1 MISVDNL
8 RKEYLTKNVGNITAL
23 DQFSYTFSNKGFYV
37 LLGESGSGKTTLLK
51 IIGGLES
58 PTTGTISYNNEPIK
72 DIEIFRNSKVS
83 YIFQE
88 FNLIDDLT
96 IEENIDL
103 VIQDK
108 DDNKQFIEEVL
119 AKVGLNG
126 YQKRY
131 PNELSGGEQQRIA
144 IARALAKESEIIL
157 ADEPTGNLNQ
167 EIAKDIILLLEE
179 LSQDH
184 LIIMATHDV
193 ELLNSVKDYK
203 VLKLK
208 DGKVSF
214 QDEPYLEEQKNLPNL
229 KIKRMNFK
237 ELFKLALHNLKLNKL
252 KSIAYIILSI
262 LSFGTICFFLPIV
275 DFSRPYVDYLN
286 AKQEEWILFFN
297 DSLNDLDPISEY
309 QLNET
314 IPNCQYLI
322 SGGSVR
328 KAEELI
334 AFGYEFYDGYQ
345 PLETEGIYLSDYYL
359 SISINAN
366 KIDGLCSSDLK
377 ENKLDATIPNEL
389 AKKAVGLKISS
400 SVIRPESHS
409 ELIICGIY
417 KSDNRRGINGKE
429 TVYELD
435 QFTYTSKTHPY
446 YFYSENCHLN
456 QFKRGSASGYGNP
469 MYKEIKINSRT
480 LNSDSSISYSS
491 YLTNDTRIITKEEQI
506 NIDLNQNAFFAKN
519 NEIYLSSA
527 LYNEIFTDENISDWN
542 LSSDTLHH
550 LEETI
555 VLGFSLGKGINGKK
569 SISKEDTLPQ
579 FVIKGVYQSY
589 EKSFIASKEIID
601 TLNYYFGSTNII
613 VKTSSIPNLKSV
625 LKDLY
630 KYDIYSHYTMK
641 EKMTGYLDLILL
653 LKVIGG
659 IIAVFSL
666 ILIVIQS
673 YTYISACVQS
683 RTKTIGVFKSLGI
696 PKVDIFKLF
705 LIQFVLITFI
715 MFLLLTPIT
724 YGFVSLFN
732 FLLVKDYNSNLFI
745 FAFKPIYI
753 LYIFIVVFVLSMI
766 LSALVSWIKISKSI
780 HKLLY

>member
-8 RKEYLTKNVGNITAL
+8 KKEYLTKNVGNITAL

-37 LLGESGSGKTTLLK
+37 LLGESGSGKSTLLK
-51 IIGGLES
+51 IIGGLEKPS
-58 PTTGTISYNNEPIK
+58 SGNISYQNEPIK
-72 DIEIFRNSKVS
+72 NIEAFRNAKVS

-96 IEENIDL
+96 IEENINL
-103 VIQDK
+103 VIRDK

-119 AKVGLNG
+119 TKVGLNG

-144 IARALAKESEIIL
+144 IARALAKQSEIIL

-167 EIAKDIILLLEE
+167 EIARDIILLLEE
-179 LSQDH
+179 LSYDH

-193 ELLNSVKDYK
+193 ELLDSVKNYK

-208 DGKVSF
+208 DGKVIF
-214 QDEPYLEEQKNLPNL
+214 QDEPYLEEQKS
-229 KIKRMNFK
+229 ISDFTTKRMNFK
-237 ELFKLALHNLKLNKL
+237 ELFKLAIHNLKLNKL

-262 LSFGTICFFLPIV
+262 LSFGIICFFLPIV

-286 AKQEEWILFFN
+286 AKQEEWLLFSN
-297 DSLNDLDPISEY
+297 ESSRYTSISEY
-309 QLNET
+309 QLNEA

-322 SGGSVR
+322 RGHSIR
-328 KAEELI
+328 NAEELI

-345 PLETEGIYLSDYYL
+345 SLETEGIYLSDYYL
-359 SISINAN
+359 RYSINTN
-366 KIDGLCSSDLK
+366 RIEGLSSSDLK
-377 ENKLDATIPNEL
+377 EDGLDATIPNEI

-400 SVIRPESHS
+400 SVILPECSS
-409 ELIICGIY
+409 ELVICGIY
-417 KSDNRRGINGKE
+417 KTNNRRGFNGKE
-429 TVYELD
+429 PAYEID
-435 QFTYTSKTHPY
+435 QYDYKSKTHPY
-446 YFYSENCHLN
+446 YFYSENCFLN
-456 QFKRGSASGYGNP
+456 QFQKGSASGYGNP
-469 MYKEIKINSRT
+469 MYEEITINSRT
-480 LNSDSSISYSS
+480 LNSDSPISYST
-491 YLTNDTRIITKEEQI
+491 YLKNDAPIITKEGQI
-506 NIDLNQNAFFAKN
+506 KIDLTQNSFFAKE

-527 LYNEIFTDENISDWN
+527 LYNTIFTDENISEWN

-555 VLGFSLGKGINGKK
+555 VLGFSLGKNIKGRKI
-569 SISKEDTLPQ
+569 ISKEDTLPQ
-579 FVIKGVYQSY
+579 FVIKGVYESY

-601 TLNYYFGSTNII
+601 TLNYHFGSSHII
-613 VKTSSIPNLKSV
+613 VVTSSIPNLKST
-625 LKDLY
+625 LKELY
-630 KYDIYSHYTMK
+630 KFDIYSYYTMT
-641 EKMTGYLDLILL
+641 EKMNGYLDLILL
-653 LKVIGG
+653 LKLIGG
-659 IIAVFSL
+659 IVAVFSL
-666 ILIVIQS
+666 ILIIVQS

-683 RTKTIGVFKSLGI
+683 RTKTIGVFKALGI
-696 PKVDIFKLF
+696 PKADIFKLF
-705 LIQFVLITFI
+705 LIQFTFIIFI

-724 YGFVSLFN
+724 YGFISLFN

-753 LYIFIVVFVLSMI
+753 LYIFMVVFVLSML

>member
-1 MISVDNL
+1 MISVENL
-8 RKEYLTKNVGNITAL
+8 KKEYSTKNVGYVTAL
-23 DQFSYTFSNKGFYV
+23 DQFSYSFSNKGFYV
-37 LLGESGSGKTTLLK
+37 LLGESGSGKSTLLK

-58 PTTGTISYNNEPIK
+58 PTTGNISYNNEPIK
-72 DIEIFRNSKVS
+72 NIEAFRNSKVS

-119 AKVGLNG
+119 TKVGLNG

-144 IARALAKESEIIL
+144 IARALAKQSEIIL

-184 LIIMATHDV
+184 LVIMATHDV
-193 ELLNSVKDYK
+193 ELLDSVKNYK

-208 DGKVSF
+208 DGEVIF
-214 QDEPYLEEQKNLPNL
+214 QDEPYLEEQKNLPDL

-262 LSFGTICFFLPIV
+262 LSFGIICFFLPIV

-297 DSLNDLDPISEY
+297 DSLNALDPISEY
-309 QLNET
+309 QINES

-322 SGGSVR
+322 SEGSVR
-328 KAEELI
+328 TAEELI
-334 AFGYEFYDGYQ
+334 TFGYEFYDGYQ

-359 SISINAN
+359 RVNIKTN
-366 KIDGLCSSDLK
+366 KIEGVSSSDLK
-377 ENKLDATIPNEL
+377 DDGLDATISNEL
-389 AKKAVGLKISS
+389 AKKVVGLKISS
-400 SVIRPESHS
+400 SIIRPESHS

-417 KSDNRRGINGKE
+417 KSNNHIGTNGKE
-429 TVYELD
+429 TAHEMDMYE
-435 QFTYTSKTHPY
+435 YKSKTHPY
-446 YFYSENCHLN
+446 YFYSENCSLN
-456 QFKRGSASGYGNP
+456 QFNRGNASGYGNP
-469 MYKEIKINSRT
+469 MYEEITINYRT
-480 LNSDSSISYSS
+480 LNSDSPISYST
-491 YLTNDTRIITKEEQI
+491 YLKNNTLIITKEGQI
-506 NIDLNQNAFFAKN
+506 KIDLDKNSFFPKE
-519 NEIYLSSA
+519 NEIYLSST
-527 LYNEIFTDENISDWN
+527 LYNTIFTDENVSAWN
-542 LSSDTLHH
+542 LSSDTLRH

-555 VLGFSLGKGINGKK
+555 VLGFSLGKNINGRR
-569 SISKEDTLPQ
+569 ITSKEDTLPQ
-579 FVIKGVYQSY
+579 FVIKGVYQDP
-589 EKSFIASKEIID
+589 EKFFIASKEIVE

-613 VKTSSIPNLKSV
+613 VKTSSIPNLNST
-625 LKDLY
+625 LKELY

-696 PKVDIFKLF
+696 PKADIFKLF
-705 LIQFVLITFI
+705 LIQFALIILI

-732 FLLVKDYNSNLFI
+732 FLLVKDYNSSLFI

-753 LYIFIVVFVLSMI
+753 LYIFMVVFVLSMI